1 MESNLEQQTPKLNVT
16 NISSAVFGK
25 DGPALG
31 KESKI
36 GTLSRILRT
45 TRLKVNNLE
54 KVVVNQEKLIN
65 LTEEKTNDNTKKN
78 RINAEKI
85 TRLKNIFQN
94 QKSGVGEK
102 LPGSGKD
109 NLNTTLLETNRI
121 LVEIQKQLA
130 YDFAMRAVEEKKE
143 AEDEKKATSK
153 SRFEREETALEK
165 SEEKEGLIK
174 AATKKI
180 VSPIGNIFKKL
191 VAFLGIL
198 GKGIAV
204 NAAFEFFKDEENQ
217 KKITKFFN
225 ILKENWQLL
234 AKILGTLVIADL
246 AIKLAGALLT
256 LKSIL
261 LLVANPMFLAGV
273 GVIIAAARQGLGREQ
288 KEVLKYLE
296 DELGGITVENRKK
309 MIELLESQ
317 REPTLPDGKP
327 NPDYIPPFLLAPR
340 AEIDRKIRFLKTG
353 EYDYGGKKAKLDFG
367 FSEFLTITQG
377 SKYNFDTGEIEST
390 SPDGSKPGID
400 LFRGKREMGGPVT
413 AGQSY
418 LVGEGG
424 PEIFSPNINGSIVNN
439 MRTEKIYQMIK
450 SGKKGRTRIIE
461 LPPQTIEGPKPEIKL
476 PQGPATKAPKISSS
490 NSLDGYRSVTS
501 EIYGIMV

>member
-1 MESNLEQQTPKLNVT
+1 VDNTNIKTLKLNVST
-16 NISSAVFGK
+16 IKSPLSG
-25 DGPALG
+25 GGSGLG
-31 KESKI
+31 RVGQEGTSKI
-36 GTLSRILRT
+36 GNLATIVKKNRIAINSL
-45 TRLKVNNLE
+45 LKIQE
-54 KVVVNQEKLIN
+54 NQEKLPTENIN
-65 LTEEKTNDNTKKN
+65 SSLAETN
-78 RINAEKI
+78 KI
-85 TRLKNIFQN
+85 LVAIQN
-94 QKSGVGEK
+94 QLALQSQNE
-102 LPGSGKD
+102 
-109 NLNTTLLETNRI
+109 
-121 LVEIQKQLA
+121 QK
-130 YDFAMRAVEEKKE
+130 
-143 AEDEKKATSK
+143 
-153 SRFEREETALEK
+153 
-165 SEEKEGLIK
+165 EEKENRRRESIAESKRKLKREESILEKTAKGIGK
-174 AATKKI
+174 AVGKVALKI
-180 VSPIGNIFKKL
+180 VQPIGGIFDKIL
-191 VAFLGIL
+191 EFVTLLGA
-198 GKGIAV
+198 GIAT
-204 NAAFEFFKDEENQ
+204 NAAFEWFKDEEN
-217 KKITKFFN
+217 KKKLTKFFN

-273 GVIIAAARQGLGREQ
+273 GIIIAAARQGLGKQQ

-296 DELGGITVENRKK
+296 DELGGITAENRKK

-367 FSEFLTITQG
+367 FAEFLTITQG

-439 MRTEKIYQMIK
+439 MRTEKIVQTLSSDMGEGNI
-450 SGKKGRTRIIE
+450 SMMELAPITNQ
-461 LPPQTIEGPKPEIKL
+461 LPPPEISV
-476 PQGPATKAPKISSS
+476 PSGPATEVPEVSSV
-490 NSLDGYRSVTS
+490 NLADPYRQLTPML
-501 EIYGIMV
+501 YGITV